1 MSIDRRSLILGLGLL
16 AVHPRSAQAAIELV
30 EAGKVVT
37 VLGSS
42 TALVRGKLRA
52 LGGGDSVY
60 LDELVRTGASA
71 RLALRL
77 GQSTRLSLGERTR
90 IRIDRFLVDR
100 GGAMILERGA
110 ILFDRPDNASSGPMD
125 VATPFALIA
134 ARGTKF
140 FAGPSNNVFGVFV
153 EHGLVTVRN
162 RAGAVTLRAG
172 EGTNLRSTRI
182 APTPPTPWG
191 APRIRAALASVT

>member
-1 MSIDRRSLILGLGLL
+1 M
-16 AVHPRSAQAAIELV
+16 
-30 EAGKVVT
+30 
-37 VLGSS
+37 LGSS

-100 GGAMILERGA
+100 GGAMVLERGA
-110 ILFDRPDNASSGPMD
+110 LLFDRPDNAAP
-125 VATPFALIA
+125 
-134 ARGTKF
+134 AR
-140 FAGPSNNVFGVFV
+140 
-153 EHGLVTVRN
+153 
-162 RAGAVTLRAG
+162 
-172 EGTNLRSTRI
+172 
-182 APTPPTPWG
+182 
-191 APRIRAALASVT
+191 